1 MKQICS
7 SRRSCTE
14 LSTFVTDSI
23 TPAAPHNGV
32 GQRRVCVCYKQ
43 RVVIEFLVAD
53 KESVSNI
60 NRRLCNVCVRAAG

>member
-23 TPAAPHNGV
+23 TPAAPHNRV
-32 GQRRVCVCYKQ
+32 GQRRVCVCVLQTTCCDRIPCRRQ
-43 RVVIEFLVAD
+43 RISEQYQ
-53 KESVSNI
+53 
-60 NRRLCNVCVRAAG
+60 